1 LQYKSVLS
9 RLPDNSKDLKWAL
22 ESDPDLFSAH
32 IAPVTLAD
40 AFTAYFNYSVPLAL
54 AINTEKA
61 RSEMII
67 APILVEL
74 KRLLND
80 QVSLFSGIEFNVD
93 PAQELTGFCDFIIS
107 RSRQQLYLSAPA
119 FILVEAKNENI
130 KGSLGQC
137 LAAMLA
143 ARLFDEREGQA
154 IEPIYGAVTTGNQW
168 KFLSLKG
175 EIAYIDQKDY
185 YIDRIDQIMGILA
198 GMVQPTLAAGT
209 S

>member
-1 LQYKSVLS
+1 
-9 RLPDNSKDLKWAL
+9 
-22 ESDPDLFSAH
+22 
-32 IAPVTLAD
+32 
-40 AFTAYFNYSVPLAL
+40 
-54 AINTEKA
+54 
-61 RSEMII
+61 MII

-119 FILVEAKNENI
+119 FIVVEAKNENI
-130 KGSLGQC
+130 KGGLGQC

-143 ARLFDEREGQA
+143 ARLFDEQEGQA

-175 EIAYIDQKDY
+175 AIAYIDQKDY

-209 S
+209 R

>member
-1 LQYKSVLS
+1 MAYRDFTLEKVRKQFGLT
-9 RLPDNSKDLKWAL
+9 L

-32 IAPVTLAD
+32 IAPVILAD
-40 AFTAYFNYSVPLAL
+40 AFTAYLNYSVPLAL

-119 FILVEAKNENI
+119 FIVVEAKNENI
-130 KGSLGQC
+130 KGGLGQC

-175 EIAYIDQKDY
+175 AIADIDQKDY